1 MQTTTK
7 AGTVVFEHNDEFKG
21 DVTITRNKVSITVP
35 MEALRLLVAE
45 SVRHDLAAHIV
56 GMKPADLL
64 RRIA

>member
-7 AGTVVFEHNDEFKG
+7 AGAVVFEHDDEFKG
-21 DVTITRNKVSITVP
+21 EVKITRSGVSLAVP

-45 SVRHDLAAHIV
+45 SVRYDLAAHIIR
-56 GMKPADLL
+56 MKPADLL